1 MQCAEKERL
10 LDTYLAALG
19 AYYDART
26 FDPVRW
32 LRREPGRE
40 TQDSTAASLLDAR
53 YDYWWHLEQC
63 GCGNQRT
70 PDLRCHSRDLSS
82 PKELEAA

>member
-1 MQCAEKERL
+1 MHCEEKERL

-32 LRREPGRE
+32 LRREPGLE
-40 TQDSTAASLLDAR
+40 KQHATAAFVLDAR
-53 YDYWWHLEQC
+53 CDYWWHLEQC
-63 GCGNQRT
+63 GCGHFRGV
-70 PDLRCHSRDLSS
+70 DLPFHSRAF
-82 PKELEAA
+82 PPAKEFEAA

>member
-1 MQCAEKERL
+1 MHCEEKERL

-40 TQDSTAASLLDAR
+40 RQASTAEFLLDAR
-53 YDYWWHLEQC
+53 CDYWWHLEQC
-63 GCGNQRT
+63 GCGHQRT
-70 PDLRCHSRDLSS
+70 LDLSFR
-82 PKELEAA
+82 PQELPRAQAFEAA